1 VVEWAAVGKQ
11 PTLTYETR
19 RLLRVFHDSPRDEQ
33 YGLELAESAGLPV
46 GSIYPILARL
56 ERAKWIEGSWED
68 IDPAREGRRPR
79 RYYRLTALGVRSAK
93 DVVEEVRTFFGLKI
107 ARGER

>member
-1 VVEWAAVGKQ
+1 MQ
-11 PTLTYETR
+11 PRLTYETR
-19 RLLRVFHDSPRDEQ
+19 RILRVLLDEPRGEH
-33 YGLELAESAGLPV
+33 YGLELAEAACLAV

-56 ERAKWIEGSWED
+56 ERAKWIESAWED
-68 IDPAREGRRPR
+68 IDPALEGRHPR

-93 DVVEEVRTFFGLKI
+93 QAVDEVRTFFGLRL